1 MSLEI
6 NKLKE
11 SVQFFAKALASAV
24 EDKIGDRS
32 QMEES
37 VRSFAKQVEKTI
49 SDTILKRR
57 SEPVMIKVKALEH
70 FKGDMP
76 KYETAGASGVDVRA
90 CLNEP
95 LVIEPGHRTLVPT
108 GLTVAI
114 PEGFEIQARP
124 RSGLAIK
131 RGLTLLNTPGTIDA
145 DYRGEIKIIVVN
157 LGQEAITIQ
166 DQERIAQLVV
176 CPVIQA
182 QFMEVSSLDD
192 TERGAGGFGST
203 GV

>member
-1 MSLEI
+1 MSIEI

-11 SVQFFAKALASAV
+11 SVQFFAKSLAAAV
-24 EDKIGDRS
+24 EDKLGDRS
-32 QMEES
+32 QVEES
-37 VRSFAKQVEKTI
+37 VRSFARQVEKTI
-49 SDTILKRR
+49 SENILKRKV
-57 SEPVMIKVKALEH
+57 EPVMIKVKALEN

-90 CLNEP
+90 CLSEP
-95 LVIEPGHRTLVPT
+95 LVIEPGHRTLIPT

-114 PEGFEIQARP
+114 PEGYEIQARP

-182 QFMEVSSLDD
+182 QFMEVSSLDETD
-192 TERGAGGFGST
+192 RGAGGFGST